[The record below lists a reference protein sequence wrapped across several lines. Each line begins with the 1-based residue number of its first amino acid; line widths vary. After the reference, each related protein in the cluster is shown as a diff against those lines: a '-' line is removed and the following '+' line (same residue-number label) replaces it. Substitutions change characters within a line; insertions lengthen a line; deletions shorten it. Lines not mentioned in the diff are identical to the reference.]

1 MSKENYKKAY
11 DKLYKILIIG
21 DEMVGKS
28 KIISRF
34 INDSYIDLYM
44 STIGVDFKSKIIV
57 CDNNNIKLQIWDSSG
72 NDKFDSIT
80 KLYYRGMNGII
91 IVFDVKSKKSFNNV
105 TKWLDKIN
113 DINVTKLLIGNNID
127 SERYISYD
135 IAKEFADSHD
145 IEYIETSAKNNINI
159 EKIFHTISE
168 KLINQD
174 TNIEKEN
181 INILL
186 NNRHKYS
193 CC

>member
-34 INDSYIDLYM
+34 INDTYIDLYM

-91 IVFDVKSKKSFNNV
+91 IVFDVKSKISFNNV

-113 DINVTKLLIGNNID
+113 NINVTKLLIGNNID
-127 SERYISYD
+127 SERYITYD
-135 IAKEFADSHD
+135 VAKEFADSHD

-159 EKIFHTISE
+159 QKIFQTISE
-168 KLINQD
+168 KLINKD
-174 TNIEKEN
+174 TDIEKQN

>member
-34 INDSYIDLYM
+34 INHSYIDLYT
-44 STIGVDFKSKIIV
+44 STIGIDFKSKIIV

-135 IAKEFADSHD
+135 VAKEFADSHD

-174 TNIEKEN
+174 TDIEKQN

>member
-174 TNIEKEN
+174 TDIEKQN

>member
-34 INDSYIDLYM
+34 INRSYIDLYT
-44 STIGVDFKSKIIV
+44 STIGIDFKSKIIV

-135 IAKEFADSHD
+135 VAKEFADSHD

-174 TNIEKEN
+174 TDIEKQN